1 MPVATEYVDFYADM
15 HKIRK
20 KCVYHRKYHIK
31 NNIKL
36 SMSGLQRLQ
45 TKNVETKMIIF
56 KVIDTFGILE
66 DERE

>member
-1 MPVATEYVDFYADM
+1 
-15 HKIRK
+15 
-20 KCVYHRKYHIK
+20 
-31 NNIKL
+31 
-36 SMSGLQRLQ
+36 MSGLQRLQ